1 MKQKFFVLNII
12 FFISGLALWGVWY
25 FLNGTAYAANP
36 SSPTQTV
43 TVMAGFDEANI
54 QPVLNEFTNQTGI
67 STTYQQ
73 NGDLSN
79 YLRNCT
85 GLGNCPDVAIIP
97 NTGLMKEFA
106 NQGSIAPLDPII
118 PSFDTYYTRTWREL
132 GSTNSTLYGLPI
144 DASSKSMVW
153 YRPQTF
159 DSISA
164 TTPVTWTGLLNLADG
179 FVINGPTPFA
189 IGAESGSAS
198 GWPLT
203 DIFEN
208 ILVRVGGPD
217 THRQLVNHEIAWT
230 DPVVVETMMRFSDI
244 VGPDEYQVGGITGT
258 LTTFFGDAIN
268 MVFSE
273 PPTATMYFGASWVSA
288 FIDPSQVPL
297 VDYNYFEFP
306 EIEQEWGK
314 PIIGG
319 ADLAILFNDTNESRS
334 LMQYLATPAAAEIWV
349 SSAGS
354 HISPNSGVD
363 FNVYTDPIN
372 RAVAEQL
379 ADAEDFLYDLD
390 DQLPSDLQVY
400 LWGALMDFVGNQ
412 DQMTEILQGIEDQAT
427 QIQGAPYKI
436 MLPAIIKD

>member
-1 MKQKFFVLNII
+1 MKQKLLVLNVV
-12 FFISGLALWGVWY
+12 FFISGLVLWGGWH

-36 SSPTQTV
+36 VSPTQRLLI
-43 TVMAGFDEANI
+43 MASFDEANI
-54 QPVLNEFTNQTGI
+54 QPLLNEFTNQTGI

-79 YLRNCT
+79 YLRSCT
-85 GLGNCPDVAIIP
+85 DLGNCPDVAIIP
-97 NTGLMKEFA
+97 NTGLMKELA
-106 NQGSIAPLDPII
+106 NQGSIVSLDSII

-132 GSTNSTLYGLPI
+132 GSTNGTLYGLPI

-159 DSISA
+159 DTISA
-164 TTPVTWTGLLNLADG
+164 TTPVTWTGLLNLADK
-179 FVINGPTPFA
+179 FVISGLTPFA

-217 THRQLVNHEIAWT
+217 VHRQLANHEIAWT
-230 DPVVVETMMRFSDI
+230 DPVVVETMKRFSDI

-258 LTTFFGDAIN
+258 LTTSFGDAIN

-273 PPTATMYFGASWVSA
+273 PPTATMYFGASWVPA
-288 FIDPSQVPL
+288 FIAPSQVPL

-306 EIEQEWGK
+306 EIKQEWGK

-319 ADLAILFNDTNESRS
+319 ADLVILFNDTNESRS
-334 LMQYLATPAAAEIWV
+334 LMQYLVTPAAAEVWV

-363 FNVYTDPIN
+363 FSVYTNPIN

-379 ADAEDFLYDLD
+379 AGAKDFLYDLD
-390 DQLPSDLQVY
+390 DQLPHDLQVY
-400 LWGALMDFVGNQ
+400 LWNALMDFVGHQ
-412 DQMTEILQGIEDQAT
+412 DQMLGILQGIEDQAT

-436 MLPAIIKD
+436 MLPVIIKN